1 MDKNTIWAIVLSVAV
16 IGAFIFL
23 QPIFTPASKTAETQ
37 NTVARTAEAPA
48 ENNGT
53 DKSAPVKNAV
63 LSQAAD
69 TGETIPEQTV
79 VITTDKVK
87 AVFTNKGGDIVDYQ
101 LLNHI
106 DTDTG
111 KGVQMA
117 DNISDFNRSCA
128 VSFGG
133 PDSMIINDTFN
144 VERPDDNTVLFTKHY
159 NGYTFGK
166 RYTFKPGEY
175 IFKLEILVHSDEGNA
190 VLNANGTAYTL
201 RTSPQIGPHFDS
213 KSNRYE
219 VRQFLSFSGDK
230 KKTITLGT
238 KQFKSFDK
246 SYSWTGIAGK
256 YFEALVIPADEGVM
270 GETYYSSKV
279 EVHDYADAQALL
291 TRRQFSGSDMADT
304 YYVYF
309 GPRNEKDL
317 KRYNA
322 AENNG
327 WQLGYAEKK
336 TDQPVELSEPLKLP
350 ESLQSSGWLG
360 WLENILK
367 WGLEMLYKLIPN
379 WGVAIILMTV
389 IFKFAMFPLTKKQSL
404 STLKMQNLQPQMT
417 AIQTKYKDNP
427 QKMQE
432 AMGKLYK
439 ENNYNPASGCLPM
452 LLQFL
457 IIFAMY
463 NLFNNYFEFRGASFI
478 PGWIPDLSAG
488 DSVYT
493 FKKSIPFVGNA
504 IRILPVI
511 YLASQLLYGKI
522 TQNGG
527 TAMGNGTSATQMKFM
542 MYGMPIV
549 FFFIFYNAPSGLL
562 LYWTV
567 SNLIQMGQQLVINK
581 IMEEKKKE
589 TAVEK
594 NGKSFTVAKNNK
606 KR

>member
-1 MDKNTIWAIVLSVAV
+1 MDKNTIWAIVLSVVV
-16 IGAFIFL
+16 ISAFMLL
-23 QPIFTPASKTAETQ
+23 QPIFFPT
-37 NTVARTAEAPA
+37 
-48 ENNGT
+48 NNGKAAHNAEVQT
-53 DKSAPVKNAV
+53 AKVPVEKSTSENKAV
-63 LSQAAD
+63 LAQASD
-69 TGETIPEQTV
+69 TDESIPEQSV
-79 VITTDKVK
+79 VIKTDKIK
-87 AVFTNKGGDIVDYQ
+87 AVLTNKGGDIVDYE
-101 LLNHI
+101 LLKHI

-117 DNISDFNRSCA
+117 DNISALNRSCA
-128 VSFGG
+128 VSFSGAEG
-133 PDSMIINDTFN
+133 ILVNDTCN
-144 VERPDDNTVLFTKHY
+144 VERPDENTVLFTKHY

-166 RYTFKPGEY
+166 RYTFMPGEY
-175 IFKLEILVHSDEGNA
+175 IFKLEIMVHSDEGNV
-190 VLNANGTAYTL
+190 VLNNNGIAYTL
-201 RTSPQIGPHFDS
+201 RTSPQIGPHYNS
-213 KSNRYE
+213 KSNKYE
-219 VRQFLSFSGDK
+219 VRQFLSFSGEK
-230 KKTITLGT
+230 KKTINVGE

-246 SYSWTGIAGK
+246 TYTWAGIAGK
-256 YFEALVIPADEGVM
+256 YFEAIVVPNDTSIM
-270 GETYYSSKV
+270 GNSYYSSKV
-279 EVHDYADAQALL
+279 ESNDYADAQAYL
-291 TRRQFSGSDMADT
+291 TRKQFSGTDMSDS

-317 KRYNA
+317 KRYNVA
-322 AENNG
+322 DNNG
-327 WQLGYAEKK
+327 WHLGG
-336 TDQPVELSEPLKLP
+336 LKLP
-350 ESLQSSGWLG
+350 ESLQSSGWLS

-367 WGLEMLYKLIPN
+367 WVLEMLYKLIPN
-379 WGVAIILMTV
+379 WGVSIILMTI
-389 IFKFAMFPLTKKQSL
+389 IFKFAMFPLTKKQSM

-488 DSVYT
+488 DSVHT
-493 FKKSIPFVGNA
+493 FKKSLPFFGNA

-527 TAMGNGTSATQMKFM
+527 TAVGNGTSATQMKFM
-542 MYGMPIV
+542 MYGMPII

-581 IMEEKKKE
+581 IMDQKKKE
-589 TAVEK
+589 IAIEK
-594 NGKSFTVAKNNK
+594 NGKAFTVAKNNK
-606 KR
+606 KK

>member
-23 QPIFTPASKTAETQ
+23 QPVLSPVKKAVKTQ
-37 NTVARTAEAPA
+37 STA
-48 ENNGT
+48 
-53 DKSAPVKNAV
+53 APVAAAPVVSDGIVKNSSEKKPV
-63 LSQAAD
+63 LTQAAD
-69 TGETIPEQTV
+69 TDESVPEQTV
-79 VITTDKVK
+79 VIKTDQIK
-87 AVFTNKGGDIVDYQ
+87 AVLTNKGGDIVDYE

-117 DNISDFNRSCA
+117 DSISEFNRSCA
-128 VSFGG
+128 ISFGG
-133 PDSMIINDTFN
+133 PDDILLNDKFN
-144 VERPDDNTVLFTKHY
+144 VERPDKNTVLFTKHY
-159 NGYTFGK
+159 NGYTLGK

-175 IFKLEILVHSDEGNA
+175 IFKLEIMIHSDEGNV
-190 VLNANGTAYTL
+190 VLNNNGTAYTL
-201 RTSPQIGPHFDS
+201 RTSPQIGPHFNT

-219 VRQFLSFSGDK
+219 VRQFLSFSGEK
-230 KKTITLGT
+230 KKTISVGS

-246 SYSWTGIAGK
+246 SYIWAGIAGK
-256 YFEALVIPADEGVM
+256 YFEALVIPANATDM
-270 GETYYSSKV
+270 GNTYYSSKV
-279 EVHDYADAQALL
+279 EVNDYADAQAYL
-291 TRRQFSGSDMADT
+291 TRRQFSGSDMSDT
-304 YYVYF
+304 YYMYF

-317 KRYNA
+317 RRYNVP
-322 AENNG
+322 ENNS
-327 WQLGYAEKK
+327 WQLSG
-336 TDQPVELSEPLKLP
+336 LKLS

-367 WGLEMLYKLIPN
+367 WMLEILYKLIPN
-379 WGVAIILMTV
+379 WGVSIILMTV

-404 STLKMQNLQPQMT
+404 STLKMQNLQPQM
-417 AIQTKYKDNP
+417 AVIQAKYKDNP
-427 QKMQE
+427 QKLQE

-439 ENNYNPASGCLPM
+439 ENDYNPAGGCLPM

-457 IIFAMY
+457 ILFAMY

-488 DSVYT
+488 DSIYT
-493 FKKSIPFVGNA
+493 FKKSIPFFGNA
-504 IRILPVI
+504 VRILPVI

-527 TAMGNGTSATQMKFM
+527 TAVGNGTSAAQMKFM

-581 IMEEKKKE
+581 IMEAKKKE
-589 TAVEK
+589 SAIER
-594 NGKSFTVAKNNK
+594 NAKSFTVAKNNK

>member
-23 QPIFTPASKTAETQ
+23 QPLFSPLDKTEAVQ
-37 NTVARTAEAPA
+37 NKSVQTAAGPA
-48 ENNGT
+48 EKKTT
-53 DKSAPVKNAV
+53 DKSAAEKNTV
-63 LSQAAD
+63 LSQPA
-69 TGETIPEQTV
+69 ETDETVPEQTV

-87 AVFTNKGGDIVDYQ
+87 AVFTNKGGDIVDYE

-117 DNISDFNRSCA
+117 DSISDFNRSCA
-128 VSFGG
+128 VSLGG
-133 PDSMIINDTFN
+133 PDNMLVNDTFN
-144 VERPDDNTVLFTKHY
+144 VERPDSNTVLFTKHY
-159 NGYTFGK
+159 DGYTLGK

-175 IFKLEILVHSDEGNA
+175 IFKLEILVHSDEGNV
-190 VLNANGTAYTL
+190 VLNNNGTAYTL

-219 VRQFLSFSGDK
+219 VRQFLSFNGDK
-230 KKTITLGT
+230 KKTVNVGS
-238 KQFKSFDK
+238 KQFKSYEK
-246 SYSWTGIAGK
+246 SYTWTGIAGK
-256 YFEALVIPADEGVM
+256 YFEALVIPADSGVM
-270 GETYYSSKV
+270 NGSYYSSKI
-279 EVHDYADAQALL
+279 EMNDYADAQAFL

-317 KRYNA
+317 RRYNS
-322 AENNG
+322 AENND
-327 WQLGYAEKK
+327 WQLSG
-336 TDQPVELSEPLKLP
+336 LKLP

-367 WGLEMLYKLIPN
+367 WALEMLYKLIPN

-457 IIFAMY
+457 VIFAMY

-511 YLASQLLYGKI
+511 YLGSQLLYGKI

-527 TAMGNGTSATQMKFM
+527 TAVGNGTSAAQMKFM
-542 MYGMPIV
+542 MYGMPII

-589 TAVEK
+589 TAVERKGRPVTAVK
-594 NGKSFTVAKNNK
+594 NSK

>member
-1 MDKNTIWAIVLSVAV
+1 MDKNTIWASVLSVAV
-16 IGAFIFL
+16 IGTFIFL
-23 QPIFTPASKTAETQ
+23 QPVFRPAEKNVQMQSS
-37 NTVARTAEAPA
+37 VAPVAEAPV
-48 ENNGT
+48 EN
-53 DKSAPVKNAV
+53 DSIVKNSSEKKPV
-63 LSQAAD
+63 LTQAAD
-69 TGETIPEQTV
+69 TDESVPEQTV
-79 VITTDKVK
+79 TIKTDKIS
-87 AVFTNKGGDIVDYQ
+87 AVLTNKGGDIVDYE

-111 KGVQMA
+111 NGVQMA
-117 DNISDFNRSCA
+117 DSISDFNRSCA

-133 PDSMIINDTFN
+133 PDNMLLNDKFN
-144 VERPDDNTVLFTKHY
+144 VERPDENTVLFTKHY
-159 NGYTFGK
+159 NGYTLGK

-175 IFKLEILVHSDEGNA
+175 IFKLEIMIHSDDGNV
-190 VLNANGTAYTL
+190 VLNNNGTAYTL

-213 KSNRYE
+213 KANRYE
-219 VRQFLSFSGDK
+219 VRQFLSFSGEK
-230 KKTITLGT
+230 KKTISVGS

-246 SYSWTGIAGK
+246 SYTWAGIAGK
-256 YFEALVIPADEGVM
+256 YFEALVIPVNAADM
-270 GETYYSSKV
+270 GDAYYSSKS
-279 EVHDYADAQALL
+279 EVNDYADAQAYL
-291 TRRQFSGSDMADT
+291 TRRQFSGSDLSDT
-304 YYVYF
+304 YYIYF

-317 KRYNA
+317 RRYNVP
-322 AENNG
+322 ENNG
-327 WQLGYAEKK
+327 WQLSG
-336 TDQPVELSEPLKLP
+336 LKLS

-367 WGLEMLYKLIPN
+367 WMLEILYKLIPN
-379 WGVAIILMTV
+379 WGVSIILLTV
-389 IFKFAMFPLTKKQSL
+389 FFKFAMFPLTKKQSL

-417 AIQTKYKDNP
+417 AIQAKYKDNP
-427 QKMQE
+427 QKLQE

-439 ENNYNPASGCLPM
+439 ENDYNPAGGCLPM

-457 IIFAMY
+457 ILFAMY

-493 FKKSIPFVGNA
+493 FKKSIPFFGNA

-511 YLASQLLYGKI
+511 YLGSQLLYGKI

-527 TAMGNGTSATQMKFM
+527 TAVGNGTSAAQMKFM

-589 TAVEK
+589 SAIEK
-594 NGKSFTVAKNNK
+594 NAKSFTVAKNK

>member
-1 MDKNTIWAIVLSVAV
+1 MDKNTIWAIVLSVIV
-16 IGAFIFL
+16 ISAFMLL
-23 QPIFTPASKTAETQ
+23 QPVLFPTNNNRAAQSANTQTTQTSVPAS
-37 NTVARTAEAPA
+37 
-48 ENNGT
+48 G
-53 DKSAPVKNAV
+53 SAATSSANASV
-63 LSQAAD
+63 LAQAAD
-69 TGETIPEQTV
+69 TDETVPEQTV
-79 VITTDKVK
+79 EIKTDKVK
-87 AVFTNKGGDIVDYQ
+87 VVLTNKGGDIIDYQ

-117 DNISDFNRSCA
+117 DNISAFNRSCS

-133 PDSMIINDTFN
+133 PDNALINDTFT

-175 IFKLEILVHSDEGNA
+175 VFKVDILVHSDSGSA
-190 VLNANGTAYTL
+190 VLNSNGIAYTF
-201 RTSPQIGPHFDS
+201 RTSPQIGPHYDS
-213 KSNRYE
+213 KANRYE
-219 VRQFLSFSGDK
+219 VRQFLSFNGDK
-230 KKTITLGT
+230 KKTVNVGSG
-238 KQFKSFDK
+238 QFKAYEK
-246 SYSWTGIAGK
+246 TYTWTGIAGK
-256 YFEALVIPADEGVM
+256 YFEALVVPSNTDVM
-270 GETYYSSKV
+270 GQTYYSSKV
-279 EVHDYADAQALL
+279 EVNSYANAQAYL
-291 TRRQFSGSDMADT
+291 TRKQFSGADMSDT

-317 KRYNA
+317 RAYNI
-322 AENNG
+322 AENNP
-327 WQLGYAEKK
+327 WN
-336 TDQPVELSEPLKLP
+336 LSGLKLA

-360 WLENILK
+360 WLETILK
-367 WGLEMLYKLIPN
+367 WVLQMLYKLIPN
-379 WGVAIILMTV
+379 WGVSIILMTV
-389 IFKFAMFPLTKKQSL
+389 IFKFAMFPLTKKQSM
-404 STLKMQNLQPQMT
+404 STLKMQHLQPQMT
-417 AIQTKYKDNP
+417 AIQAKFKDNP

-488 DSVYT
+488 DSVHT
-493 FKKSIPFVGNA
+493 FSRSIPFFGNA

-527 TAMGNGTSATQMKFM
+527 TAMGNGTSAAQMKFM

-549 FFFIFYNAPSGLL
+549 FFFIFYNSPSGLL

-581 IMEEKKKE
+581 IMDQKKME
-589 TAVEK
+589 ISTEK
-594 NGKSFTVAKNNK
+594 NGKAFTVAKKTK
-606 KR
+606 K

>member
-1 MDKNTIWAIVLSVAV
+1 MDKNTIWAIVLSTVV

-23 QPIFTPASKTAETQ
+23 QPILFPK
-37 NTVARTAEAPA
+37 NTVSQKTEVQSTVQTADTT
-48 ENNGT
+48 GT
-53 DKSAPVKNAV
+53 ESTAASVQNKAV
-63 LSQAAD
+63 LAQAAD
-69 TGETIPEQTV
+69 SDELVPEQTI
-79 VITTDKVK
+79 VITTNNIK
-87 AVFTNKGGDIVDYQ
+87 AVLTNKGGDIIDYE
-101 LLNHI
+101 LLKHI
-106 DTDTG
+106 DTDTK

-117 DNISDFNRSCA
+117 DNISDFNRACA

-133 PDSMIINDTFN
+133 PDNMLINDNFT
-144 VERPDDNTVLFTKHY
+144 VERPDANTVLFTKHY
-159 NGYTFGK
+159 KGYTFGK
-166 RYTFKPGEY
+166 RYTFMPDEY

-190 VLNANGTAYTL
+190 VLNNNGIAYTL
-201 RTSPQIGPHFDS
+201 RTSPQIGPHFDP
-213 KSNRYE
+213 KANRYE
-219 VRQFLSFSGDK
+219 VRQFLSFNGEK
-230 KKTITLGT
+230 KKAINVGS
-238 KQFKSFDK
+238 KQFKPYDK
-246 SYSWTGIAGK
+246 TYTWSGIAGK
-256 YFEALVIPADEGVM
+256 YFEELVAPADTGIM
-270 GETYYSSKV
+270 GDSYYSSKV
-279 EVHDYADAQALL
+279 EINDYANAQLYL
-291 TRRQFSGSDMADT
+291 TRKQFSGSDLLDT
-304 YYVYF
+304 YYLYF

-317 KRYNA
+317 KRYNV

-327 WQLGYAEKK
+327 WQL
-336 TDQPVELSEPLKLP
+336 SNLKLP
-350 ESLQSSGWLG
+350 ESLQSSGWLS

-367 WGLEMLYKLIPN
+367 LVMQMFYKLIPN
-379 WGVAIILMTV
+379 WGVSIILMTV
-389 IFKFAMFPLTKKQSL
+389 LFKIAMFPLTKKQSMG
-404 STLKMQNLQPQMT
+404 TLKMQDLQPQMT

-432 AMGKLYK
+432 EMGKLYK
-439 ENNYNPASGCLPM
+439 ENNYNPVSGCLPM
-452 LLQFL
+452 VIQFL

-488 DSVYT
+488 DSVHT
-493 FKKSIPFVGNA
+493 FSKSIPFFGNA

-527 TAMGNGTSATQMKFM
+527 TAAGAGTSATQMKFM

-581 IMEEKKKE
+581 IMEQKKKE
-589 TAVEK
+589 MAVRKNEK
-594 NGKSFTVAKNNK
+594 AFTVSKNSK